1 MWNALISA
9 QRLKMQDAYRLRTH
23 YLDMLQ
29 DGRTECVQLR
39 MMYNRL
45 EIKIYSRLQ
54 VLDCEIRNPCITK
67 SHQAWAIN
75 LRVIQRLFIFVST
88 FHHLYVTVCRHSI
101 LYIRTRR
108 FILHSTFFLH
118 TQLFLSQF
126 SLDRM
131 SRNLW
136 FPIHFKVQAEIEF

>member
-1 MWNALISA
+1 
-9 QRLKMQDAYRLRTH
+9 MQDAYRLHTH

-45 EIKIYSRLQ
+45 EIKIYLRLQ

-75 LRVIQRLFIFVST
+75 LRV
-88 FHHLYVTVCRHSI
+88 
-101 LYIRTRR
+101 
-108 FILHSTFFLH
+108 
-118 TQLFLSQF
+118 
-126 SLDRM
+126 
-131 SRNLW
+131 
-136 FPIHFKVQAEIEF
+136 